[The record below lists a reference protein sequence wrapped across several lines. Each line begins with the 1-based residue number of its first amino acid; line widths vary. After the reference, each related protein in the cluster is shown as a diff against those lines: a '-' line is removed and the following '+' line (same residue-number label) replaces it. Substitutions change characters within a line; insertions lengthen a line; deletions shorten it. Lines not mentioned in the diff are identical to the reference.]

1 MKRHLLLLIF
11 LLVCLLLNAQRFIG
25 GRLNRDRTHPTGLL
39 GVAIHTYTLDA
50 PVPVIKINWGDGVV
64 EEVQSNGSDKIGEGI
79 YRNYYN
85 FFHVY
90 ESPGEYTVSYV
101 DSFWVEDILNLE
113 NSGEQYFRLEEKVV
127 FSDTS
132 LVNIPPFIRSPFPV
146 NYSIREDGTI
156 DFPVN
161 YIEIELDEVAL
172 RFRPF
177 PGEGYSLPP
186 ATDTLICCIEWR
198 TPPAPGRYV
207 FAMEAAD
214 FRNGEELS
222 TNTLLIALDVP
233 AVSNTKK
240 EENYNFHIFPNP
252 AAHTLHLQ
260 FSNFPLGAATL
271 TVQNAAGQLLYRE
284 QVELSARLQQH
295 SVDVSGWPPGV
306 YFLTVQAGGG
316 QVVRRF
322 VKTR

>member
-1 MKRHLLLLIF
+1 
-11 LLVCLLLNAQRFIG
+11 V
-25 GRLNRDRTHPTGLL
+25 
-39 GVAIHTYTLDA
+39 VIHTYTLDT
-50 PVPVIKINWGDGVV
+50 PVPTIKINWGDGVI
-64 EEVQSNGSDKIGEGI
+64 EEVQSNGSNKIAEGL

-90 ESPGEYTVSYV
+90 ETPGEYIISYI
-101 DSFWVEDILNLE
+101 DSFWVDDIANLE
-113 NSGEQYFRLEEKVV
+113 NSGEQYFYLEEKVV

-132 LVNIPPFIRSPFPV
+132 LVNIPPAIRSPFPV
-146 NYSIREDGTI
+146 NYSVQEDGTI

-161 YIEIELDEVAL
+161 YYFDTELDQIVL

-177 PGEGYSLPP
+177 PGEGYTLPS
-186 ATDTLICCIEWR
+186 ATDTLICCIHWK

-233 AVSNTKK
+233 AVSNVK
-240 EENYNFHIFPNP
+240 EEEDNNFQFFPNP
-252 AAHTLHLQ
+252 VAHTLQLQ
-260 FSNFPLGAATL
+260 LSNFQPGAATL
-271 TVQNAAGQLLYRE
+271 TIQNAAGQLLRQE
-284 QVELSARLQQH
+284 QLELSVQMRQH
-295 SVDVSGWPPGV
+295 SVDVSSWPPGV
-306 YFLTVQAGGG
+306 YFLRVQAGGG

-322 VKTR
+322 VKTG